1 MMQTNLPV
9 LFLRESV
16 LLPYGEVRVDIDN
29 DRDKEIIRICE
40 VSHENFLLLVNL
52 TDPLEEVPITTNLP
66 DILVMGRIKSKLTL
80 PNGNI
85 RIVLVGH
92 RRVKVLNYL
101 FNDKD
106 IMYAFVNNID
116 GFKGNMDSGSD
127 KDNGDD
133 KSSDT
138 GKGDDEV
145 NGDNSFIVE
154 DDREE
159 DSSKGDDIFTINSD
173 VPIPDRASSKK
184 GLDNHF
190 ETLKKMLFAKLEEY
204 ISNDPSA
211 SNDILGR
218 IFATSDMGELIDTV
232 TSEFPFTYDE
242 KIKYINEYDDDKRF
256 KMLIRDIGS
265 KLEAQKIENEIEF
278 NLSNKLDM
286 EQREYVLRE
295 KIKLIKEELGEV
307 DIREGEIKS
316 LRNRASRLDAP
327 PLIKSRITRE
337 INGYEMLSPSSPE
350 VGIIRSYIEWLL
362 SLPWNM
368 GSKDNLDTKR
378 VEWYLNE
385 SHYGLREVK
394 DLVLEYA
401 SLMKH
406 NPKVN
411 SPVICLVGPPG
422 VGKTSIAREIA
433 KSLNKKFVKV
443 SVGGVNDE
451 AMIKGHRRT
460 YIGASPGKII
470 EGLRR
475 AKVNNPVFLIDE
487 IDKLTSDYKG
497 DPASSLLDVLDKEQN
512 MCFVDNY
519 IEEEVDLSNVFFIL
533 TANDESKIP
542 DALRDRL
549 EIVRLSSY
557 SLYDKVS
564 IAKSYLIPRLLRSY
578 NLTNIHF
585 TDKVIN
591 DIITYYTKEA
601 GVRELE
607 RLLAKILRKTI
618 ILGQSNIILSDPKEY
633 LGRYRYVKEEVGR
646 GSEVGCVNALG
657 HSPYGGSVVPVTCTS
672 YRGCGNVIVTGMA
685 GEVVRES
692 VNIAL
697 SYIKSNAK
705 RFGIELERIVNSDFH
720 IHLEGGTVPKEGPSA
735 GIAIATCII
744 SHLSLKEVN
753 VSVGMTGEITL
764 RGKVLAIGGLR
775 EKLIAARE
783 MGLERVFIPRGNVRD
798 LELVD
803 SGVRKDLD
811 IILVS
816 DYMDIFEFLF
826 EENN

>member
-9 LFLRESV
+9 LFLRENV
-16 LLPYGEVRVDIDN
+16 LLPYGEVKVDIDN
-29 DRDKEIIRICE
+29 DRDKEIIKVSE
-40 VSHENFLLLVNL
+40 MSHENFLLLVNL
-52 TDPLEEVPITTNLP
+52 TDPLEEVPVTTNLP

-85 RIVLVGH
+85 RIILVGH
-92 RRVKVLNYL
+92 SRIKVLNYL

-106 IMYAFVNNID
+106 IMYAFVQNID
-116 GFKGNMDSGSD
+116 ENNDII
-127 KDNGDD
+127 D
-133 KSSDT
+133 KSST
-138 GKGDDEV
+138 IEE
-145 NGDNSFIVE
+145 NGNNT
-154 DDREE
+154 
-159 DSSKGDDIFTINSD
+159 K
-173 VPIPDRASSKK
+173 
-184 GLDNHF
+184 LDNHF
-190 ETLKKMLFAKLEEY
+190 DTLKKMLFTKLEEY
-204 ISNDPSA
+204 INNDPSS

-218 IFATSDMGELIDTV
+218 IFAINDIGELIDTI
-232 TSEFPFTYDE
+232 TSEFPFTYEE

-256 KMLIRDIGS
+256 KMLIKDIGS
-265 KLEAQKIENEIEF
+265 RIEAQKIENEIEF
-278 NLSNKLDM
+278 NLSNKLDV

-295 KIKLIKEELGEV
+295 KIKLIREELGEV

-316 LRNRASRLDAP
+316 LRSRASRLEAP
-327 PLIKSRITRE
+327 TIIKNRINRE
-337 INGYEMLSPSSPE
+337 INGYEMLSASSPE

-362 SLPWNM
+362 SLPWNSC
-368 GSKDNLDTKR
+368 SKDNLDTKR

-385 SHYGLREVK
+385 SHYGLKEVK

-487 IDKLTSDYKG
+487 VDKLTSDYKG

-512 MCFVDNY
+512 MSFVDNY

-549 EIVRLSSY
+549 EIVKLSSY
-557 SLYDKVS
+557 SLYDKVA
-564 IAKSYLIPRLLRSY
+564 IAKSYLIPRLLKSY

-585 TDKVIN
+585 TDKVIS
-591 DIITYYTKEA
+591 DIITYYTRES

-607 RLLAKILRKTI
+607 RLIAKILRKTI
-618 ILGQSNIILSDPKEY
+618 ILGQSNMILSDPKEY
-633 LGRYRYVKEEVGR
+633 LGRYRYVSSDIFKE
-646 GSEVGCVNALG
+646 SLIGCVNALG
-657 HSPYGGSVVPVTCTS
+657 HSPYGGSIVPVTCTS
-672 YRGCGNVIVTGMA
+672 YKGSGNIKITGMV
-685 GEVVRES
+685 GDTLKES
-692 VNIAL
+692 VSIAL
-697 SYIKSNAK
+697 SYIKSNYK
-705 RFGIELERIVNSDFH
+705 KFGINYNTLIESDFH
-720 IHLEGGTVPKEGPSA
+720 IHLENGTTPKEGPSA
-735 GIAIATCII
+735 GIAIVTSII
-744 SHLSLKEVN
+744 SHLTNKEVL
-753 VSVGMTGEITL
+753 SSIGMTGEITL
-764 RGKVLAIGGLR
+764 RGKVLAIGSLR
-775 EKLIAARE
+775 EKLIIARE
-783 MGLERVFIPRGNVRD
+783 RGIERVFIPRSNIRD

-803 SGVRKDLD
+803 SSVKKDLD

-816 DYMDIFEFLF
+816 DYMDIYEFLF
-826 EENN
+826 EETN

>member
-1 MMQTNLPV
+1 MQTNLPV

-116 GFKGNMDSGSD
+116 EDESDIINMDMDSDEEDNLFREKEGNSD
-127 KDNGDD
+127 KGEETSITN
-133 KSSDT
+133 
-138 GKGDDEV
+138 
-145 NGDNSFIVE
+145 E
-154 DDREE
+154 DVPAPDRE
-159 DSSKGDDIFTINSD
+159 K
-173 VPIPDRASSKK
+173 AKK

-190 ETLKKMLFAKLEEY
+190 ETLKKMLFTKLEEY
-204 ISNDPSA
+204 ISNDPST

-218 IFATSDMGELIDTV
+218 IFATSDIGEMIDTV
-232 TSEFPFTYDE
+232 TSGFPFTYDE

-256 KMLIRDIGS
+256 KMLIHDIGS
-265 KLEAQKIENEIEF
+265 RIEAQKIENEIEF

-316 LRNRASRLDAP
+316 LRSRASRLDASS
-327 PLIKSRITRE
+327 LIKSRINRE

-362 SLPWNM
+362 SLPWNT

-557 SLYDKVS
+557 SLYDKMA

-585 TDKVIN
+585 TDKVIS

-618 ILGQSNIILSDPKEY
+618 ILGQSNIILSDVKEY
-633 LGRYRYVKEEVGR
+633 LGRYVYVKEEVAR
-646 GSEVGCVNALG
+646 DSEVGCVNALG
-657 HSPYGGSVVPVTCTS
+657 HSPYGGSIVPVTCTS

-705 RFGIELERIVNSDFH
+705 RFGIGIDRIVNSDFH
-720 IHLEGGTVPKEGPSA
+720 IHLESGTVPKEGPSA
-735 GIAIATCII
+735 GIAIVTSLI
-744 SHLSLKEVN
+744 SHLTLREV
-753 VSVGMTGEITL
+753 SSGVGMTGEITL

-816 DYMDIFEFLF
+816 DYMDVFEFLF
-826 EENN
+826 EEAN

>member
-29 DRDKEIIRICE
+29 DRDKEIIRVCE

-66 DILVMGRIKSKLTL
+66 DIIVMGRIKSKLTL

-85 RIVLVGH
+85 RIGLVGEA
-92 RRVKVLNYL
+92 RVKVLNYL
-101 FNDKD
+101 FNDND
-106 IMYAFVNNID
+106 IMYAFVNKID
-116 GFKGNMDSGSD
+116 KVID
-127 KDNGDD
+127 
-133 KSSDT
+133 SSDNSNY
-138 GKGDDEV
+138 E
-145 NGDNSFIVE
+145 DNIINDIDVPTP
-154 DDREE
+154 DREN
-159 DSSKGDDIFTINSD
+159 D
-173 VPIPDRASSKK
+173 KK

-190 ETLKKMLFAKLEEY
+190 ETLKKMLFTKLEEY
-204 ISNDPSA
+204 ISNEPSV
-211 SNDILGR
+211 SNDILGY
-218 IFATSDMGELIDTV
+218 ILSTNDIGELIDTV
-232 TSEFPFTYDE
+232 ISKFPFTYDE
-242 KIKYINEYDDDKRF
+242 KIKYINECDDDKRF

-265 KLEAQKIENEIEF
+265 KLEAQKIESEIEF
-278 NLSNKLDM
+278 SLSNKLDM

-307 DIREGEIKS
+307 DIKEGEIKS
-316 LRNRASRLDAP
+316 LRNRANRLDAP
-327 PLIKSRITRE
+327 PIIKNRINRE
-337 INGYEMLSPSSPE
+337 INGYEMLSTSSPE

-368 GSKDNLDTKR
+368 GSKDNLDIKR

-401 SLMKH
+401 SLLKH

-470 EGLRR
+470 DGLRR

-487 IDKLTSDYKG
+487 VDKLTSDYKG

-549 EIVRLSSY
+549 EIVRISRY
-557 SLYDKVS
+557 SLYDKVA
-564 IAKSYLIPRLLRSY
+564 IAKSYLIPRLLRVY

-607 RLLAKILRKTI
+607 RLLAKILRKVI

-633 LGRYRYVKEEVGR
+633 LGRYVYVKDEVVR
-646 GSEVGCVNALG
+646 DSEVGCVNALG
-657 HSPYGGSVVPVTCTS
+657 NSLYGGSIVPVTCTS
-672 YRGCGNVIVTGMA
+672 YRGSGNVIVTGMA
-685 GEVVRES
+685 GDIVKES

-705 RFGIELERIVNSDFH
+705 RFGIELERVVNSDFH
-720 IHLEGGTVPKEGPSA
+720 IHLESGTVPKEGPSA
-735 GIAIATCII
+735 GTSIVTCLI
-744 SHLSLKEVN
+744 SHLTSKEV
-753 VSVGMTGEITL
+753 SSLIGMSGEITL

-783 MGLERVFIPRGNVRD
+783 GGIERVFIPRGNVRD

-803 SGVRKDLD
+803 NEVKKDLD

-826 EENN
+826 EETN

>member
-29 DRDKEIIRICE
+29 DRDKEIIKVCE

-116 GFKGNMDSGSD
+116 EDIINKDS
-127 KDNGDD
+127 
-133 KSSDT
+133 
-138 GKGDDEV
+138 
-145 NGDNSFIVE
+145 NGDNDIDNNMDMDSDEKDNLFKDKEGNSDKGEETSITNGDVTAP
-154 DDREE
+154 DRE
-159 DSSKGDDIFTINSD
+159 K
-173 VPIPDRASSKK
+173 AKK

-204 ISNDPSA
+204 ISNDPST

-218 IFATSDMGELIDTV
+218 FFATSDIGEMIDTV

-256 KMLIRDIGS
+256 KMLMHDIGS
-265 KLEAQKIENEIEF
+265 RIEAQKIENEIEF

-316 LRNRASRLDAP
+316 LRSRASRLDAS

-362 SLPWNM
+362 SLPWNT

-557 SLYDKVS
+557 SLYDKMA

-585 TDKVIN
+585 TDKVIS

-618 ILGQSNIILSDPKEY
+618 ILGQSNIILSDAKEY
-633 LGRYRYVKEEVGR
+633 LGRYVYVKEEVAR
-646 GSEVGCVNALG
+646 DSEVGCVNALG
-657 HSPYGGSVVPVTCTS
+657 HSPYGGSIVPVTCTS

-705 RFGIELERIVNSDFH
+705 RFGIDFDSMGNSDFH
-720 IHLEGGTVPKEGPSA
+720 IHLESGTVPKEGPSA
-735 GIAIATCII
+735 GIAIVTSLI
-744 SHLSLKEVN
+744 SHLTLREV
-753 VSVGMTGEITL
+753 SSGVGMTGEITL

-783 MGLERVFIPRGNVRD
+783 RGLERVFIPRGNVRD

-816 DYMDIFEFLF
+816 DYLDIFEFLF
-826 EENN
+826 EETN

>member
-29 DRDKEIIRICE
+29 DRDKEIIRVCE
-40 VSHENFLLLVNL
+40 VSHENFILLVNL

-66 DILVMGRIKSKLTL
+66 DIIVMGRIKSKLTL

-85 RIVLVGH
+85 RIVLVGES
-92 RRVKVLNYL
+92 RVKVLNYL
-101 FNDKD
+101 FNDND
-106 IMYAFVNNID
+106 IMYAFVNRID
-116 GFKGNMDSGSD
+116 EVVD
-127 KDNGDD
+127 
-133 KSSDT
+133 SSDNSNY
-138 GKGDDEV
+138 E
-145 NGDNSFIVE
+145 DNFINDIDVPTP
-154 DDREE
+154 DREN
-159 DSSKGDDIFTINSD
+159 D
-173 VPIPDRASSKK
+173 KK

-190 ETLKKMLFAKLEEY
+190 ETFKKMLFTKLEEY
-204 ISNDPSA
+204 ISNEPSV
-211 SNDILGR
+211 SNDILGY
-218 IFATSDMGELIDTV
+218 ILSTSDIGELIDTV
-232 TSEFPFTYDE
+232 TSKFPFTYDE
-242 KIKYINEYDDDKRF
+242 KIKYINECDDDKRF
-256 KMLIRDIGS
+256 KMLIRDIGN
-265 KLEAQKIENEIEF
+265 KLEAQKIESEIEF
-278 NLSNKLDM
+278 SLTNKLDM

-295 KIKLIKEELGEV
+295 KIKLIKEELGDV

-316 LRNRASRLDAP
+316 LRNRVNRLDAP
-327 PLIKSRITRE
+327 PIIKSRINRE
-337 INGYEMLSPSSPE
+337 INGYEMLSTSSPE

-368 GSKDNLDTKR
+368 SSKDNLDIKR

-401 SLMKH
+401 SLLKH

-487 IDKLTSDYKG
+487 VDKLTSDYKG

-549 EIVRLSSY
+549 EIVRISRY
-557 SLYDKVS
+557 SLYDKVA
-564 IAKSYLIPRLLRSY
+564 IAKSYLIPRLLKGY

-585 TDKVIN
+585 TDRVIN

-607 RLLAKILRKTI
+607 RLLAKILRKVI

-633 LGRYRYVKEEVGR
+633 LGRYVYVKDEVACD
-646 GSEVGCVNALG
+646 SEVGCVNALG
-657 HSPYGGSVVPVTCTS
+657 NSLYGGSIVPVTCTS
-672 YRGCGNVIVTGMA
+672 YRGSGNVIVTGMA
-685 GEVVRES
+685 GDIVKES
-692 VNIAL
+692 ISIAL
-697 SYIKSNAK
+697 SYIKSNYM
-705 RFGIELERIVNSDFH
+705 RFGIELERVINSDFH
-720 IHLEGGTVPKEGPSA
+720 IHLESGTVPKEGPSA
-735 GIAIATCII
+735 GVSIVTCLI
-744 SHLSLKEVN
+744 SHLTSREVSSLI
-753 VSVGMTGEITL
+753 GMSGEITL

-775 EKLIAARE
+775 EKLITARE
-783 MGLERVFIPRGNVRD
+783 GGIKRVFIPRGNVRD

-803 SGVRKDLD
+803 SEVKKDLD
-811 IILVS
+811 VILVS

-826 EENN
+826 EEAN

>member
-29 DRDKEIIRICE
+29 DRDKEIIKVCE

-116 GFKGNMDSGSD
+116 EDIINKDSNVDNDIDNNMDMDSDEEDNLFKDKKGNSD
-127 KDNGDD
+127 KGEETSITNGDVP
-133 KSSDT
+133 SP
-138 GKGDDEV
+138 
-145 NGDNSFIVE
+145 
-154 DDREE
+154 DRE
-159 DSSKGDDIFTINSD
+159 K
-173 VPIPDRASSKK
+173 AKK

-204 ISNDPSA
+204 ISNDPST

-218 IFATSDMGELIDTV
+218 IFATSDIGEMIDTV

-256 KMLIRDIGS
+256 KMLMHDIGS
-265 KLEAQKIENEIEF
+265 RIEAQKIENEIEF

-316 LRNRASRLDAP
+316 LRSRASRLDAS

-362 SLPWNM
+362 SLPWNT

-549 EIVRLSSY
+549 EIVRISRY
-557 SLYDKVS
+557 SLYDKVA
-564 IAKSYLIPRLLRSY
+564 IAKSYLIPRLLRVY

-607 RLLAKILRKTI
+607 RLLAKILRKVI

-633 LGRYRYVKEEVGR
+633 LGRYVYVKDEVVR
-646 GSEVGCVNALG
+646 DSEVGCVNALG
-657 HSPYGGSVVPVTCTS
+657 NSLYGGSIVPVTCTS
-672 YRGCGNVIVTGMA
+672 YRGSGNVIVTGMA
-685 GEVVRES
+685 GDIVKES

-705 RFGIELERIVNSDFH
+705 RFGIELERVVNSDFH
-720 IHLEGGTVPKEGPSA
+720 IHLESGTVPKEGPSA
-735 GIAIATCII
+735 GTSIVTCLI
-744 SHLSLKEVN
+744 SHLTSKEV
-753 VSVGMTGEITL
+753 SSLIGMSGEITL

-783 MGLERVFIPRGNVRD
+783 GGIERVFIPRGNVRD

-803 SGVRKDLD
+803 NEVKKDLD

-826 EENN
+826 EEAN